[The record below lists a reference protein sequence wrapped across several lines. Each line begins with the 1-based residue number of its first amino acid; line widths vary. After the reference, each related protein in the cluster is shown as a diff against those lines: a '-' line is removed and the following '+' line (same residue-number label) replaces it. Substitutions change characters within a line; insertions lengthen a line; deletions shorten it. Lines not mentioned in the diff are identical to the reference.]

1 LTFAF
6 CLRVW
11 FYDVEVPCSRP
22 KVLTL
27 IASLGALTYMDRLL
41 ISAAAPAISAEFG
54 FTPTHMGYIFGAF
67 ALGYALFEIPA
78 GWWGDTLG
86 PRRALARIVLG
97 WSLFTALTGA
107 ASGLFSFLGIR
118 FLFGAGEAGA
128 FPNIAR
134 AVANWFPLR
143 ERGRAMS
150 ASFLGLA
157 TGASF
162 TAALVLQGV
171 ARQGWRTVFFEFGL
185 LGVVWTA
192 VWLWLFEDRPREIAG
207 PVIEAPPEHVNGR
220 DLLPGGK
227 LYRPN
232 LGWICAMYF
241 AYGYSL
247 YFYISWL
254 PTYLLKGRGF
264 SITSTGLFSAL
275 PWVFSGAG
283 YMAGGWLTDRIGK
296 TGNLKNARCGVGMFG
311 YAASGMLLIIVA
323 TTPDRVT
330 AAAVLAGASFFQALT
345 VSPAWTVCLDVGHR
359 RAGLVT
365 GCMNTVGN
373 LGGALAPVV
382 TGRLVESTG
391 SWNYPFYLMA
401 AIFFI
406 GAVIWTKV
414 DPFDR
419 VV

>member
-1 LTFAF
+1 M
-6 CLRVW
+6 
-11 FYDVEVPCSRP
+11 PCSRP
-22 KVLTL
+22 TVLAL

-54 FTPTHMGYIFGAF
+54 FTPTQMGYIFGAF
-67 ALGYALFEIPA
+67 ALGYALFEIPT
-78 GWWGDTLG
+78 GWWGDSLG
-86 PRRALARIVLG
+86 PRRALTRIVLG

-107 ASGLFSFLGIR
+107 ATGLLSFLGIR
-118 FLFGAGEAGA
+118 FFFGAGEAGA

-157 TGASF
+157 AGAAL
-162 TAALVLQGV
+162 TAALVLEGV
-171 ARQGWRTVFFEFGL
+171 ARQGWRVVFFEFGL
-185 LGVVWTA
+185 LGVVWTL
-192 VWLWLFEDRPREIAG
+192 VWLWLFEDRPREIG
-207 PVIEAPPEHVNGR
+207 GRVIDAPPEHVDWR

-232 LGWICAMYF
+232 LGKICAMYF

-264 SITSTGLFSAL
+264 SIASTGLFSAL
-275 PWVFSGAG
+275 PWIFSGAG
-283 YMAGGWLTDRIGK
+283 YMTGGWLTDRIGK
-296 TGNLKNARCGVGMFG
+296 TGNLKKARCGVGMFG
-311 YAASGMLLIIVA
+311 YAASGMLLIVVA
-323 TTPDRVT
+323 NTPNRVT

-359 RAGLVT
+359 RAGLIT

-373 LGGALAPVV
+373 LGGAIAPVV
-382 TGRLVESTG
+382 TGYLVQSTG
-391 SWNYPFYLMA
+391 SWDYPFYLMA
-401 AIFFI
+401 AIFAI

-414 DPFDR
+414 DPMER
-419 VV
+419 LV